1 MKKSI
6 VIIAAGL
13 VAVASAEER
22 VGVATVTNVAASQ
35 DTRTD
40 VLTVTYD
47 LENTQNNESLFVT
60 MDILTNGV
68 SIGKNIFK
76 SVSGDISPDSSTLV
90 TPGTGKRIVWEAAK
104 DWPDQFTTNAS
115 VKISAYYADKL
126 DQLPGIYMKIDLEGT
141 TPCPIVYT
149 MAGPAVDANKRVVND
164 DDKGRYLWMR
174 RVEACPQ
181 GFVMGADPHE
191 ATPNYYYYGERETK
205 HTVKLMKPFF
215 VGIFPVTRKQYRLIK
230 GSDPTYVTSADTA
243 PVNQIT
249 YYTVRGQTAADGTTV
264 NWPNNTDNMHI
275 VGANSFLDILRGKTN
290 LEFDLPTEAQWEYM
304 CRAGTD
310 TAWNNGVG
318 TVGNVGYEEDDNL
331 AKLGWYKSNVPASAA
346 QPVGQKLPNAWG
358 IYDCHGN
365 VWEWCLDW
373 FASDITAMTVDPVGP
388 TSGSNNVLRGGA
400 HDSVSHNCRAA
411 RRDTNSRTTQ
421 GNTIG
426 FRLVVPLER

>member
-1 MKKSI
+1 MKKLI
-6 VIIAAGL
+6 VIIAVGL

-22 VGVATVTNVAASQ
+22 VGVATVSNVAASQ

-47 LENTQNNESLFVT
+47 LENKQNDEPLFVT

-68 SIGKNIFK
+68 SIGKNIFR
-76 SVSGDISPDSSTLV
+76 SVSGDISPDSSALV
-90 TPGTGKRIVWEAAK
+90 APGTGKRIVWDAAR
-104 DWPDQFTTNAS
+104 DWPDQFSTNAT

-126 DQLPGIYMKIDLEGT
+126 DQLPGIYMKIDLAGAASY
-141 TPCPIVYT
+141 PIVYT
-149 MAGPAVDANKRVVND
+149 MAGPAVDADQRVVND
-164 DDKGRYLWMR
+164 DDKGRYMWMR

-191 ATPNYYYYGERETK
+191 STPNYYYYGERETK
-205 HTVKLMKPFF
+205 HTVRLRKPFF

-230 GSDPTYVTSADTA
+230 GNDPQYISSSDYA
-243 PVNQIT
+243 PVNYVSYNAI
-249 YYTVRGQTAADGTTV
+249 RGQTAAGGTTV
-264 NWPNNTDNMHI
+264 DWPNNTDNMHI
-275 VGANSFLDILRGKTN
+275 VGDGSFLDVLRGKTD
-290 LEFDLPTEAQWEYM
+290 LEFDFPTEAQWEYM

-318 TVGNVGYEEDDNL
+318 TVGNVGHVEDDNL
-331 AKLGWYKSNVPASAA
+331 AKLGWYKSNVPAASA

-373 FASDITAMTVDPVGP
+373 LALDITAMTDDPVGP
-388 TSGSNNVLRGGA
+388 TSGSNKVLRGGA
-400 HDSVSHNCRAA
+400 FDCEAHNCRAA
-411 RRDTNSRTTQ
+411 RRDSNARSTS